1 MNSFTLDQKAADL
14 LSLWDQARGVSI
26 LPHSR
31 FIDPVALRR
40 WIGSISVVQLHQGPK
55 RFFVSLHSMSGAPHV
70 GVSYNRQYLEDIVP
84 ADQQNNALAPYLR
97 AIETTQPVYSIQQI
111 TRGQSVLK
119 HYERMVLPCYT
130 ETADAVERFLVWI
143 PPIGR
148 IDTEPSS
155 IYEPLAGSTEADLVL
170 DEQSHPVLTNE
181 IFVLTKAH
189 MPSQPQISSS
199 KSCSDTGQDTPA
211 PRFSVGSNR

>member
-1 MNSFTLDQKAADL
+1 MDTFTLDQKAADL
-14 LSLWDQARGVSI
+14 LLLWDQARGASS

-40 WIGSISVVQLHQGPK
+40 WVGDISVVQLHQGPK

-70 GVSYNRQYLEDIVP
+70 GVSYHKQYLEDIVP
-84 ADQQNNALAPYLR
+84 ADQQDNALAPYLR

-111 TRGQSVLK
+111 TYNQDVFK

-130 ETADAVERFLVWI
+130 ETADAAERFLVWI
-143 PPIGR
+143 PPSGR
-148 IDTEPSS
+148 IDPEPSS
-155 IYEPLAGSTEADLVL
+155 IYEPLAGLTEADLVL
-170 DEQSHPVLTNE
+170 GQQSRPVLTNE

-189 MPSQPQISSS
+189 MPSVP
-199 KSCSDTGQDTPA
+199 SDG
-211 PRFSVGSNR
+211 